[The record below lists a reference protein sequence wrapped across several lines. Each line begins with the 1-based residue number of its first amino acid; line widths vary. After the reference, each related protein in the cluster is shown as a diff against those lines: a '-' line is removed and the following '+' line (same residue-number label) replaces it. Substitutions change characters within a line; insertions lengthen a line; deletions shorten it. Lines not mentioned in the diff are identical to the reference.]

1 MSTAESS
8 DILADAISDNG
19 AFSYLTFGGVSGFA
33 DSDPRPAASM
43 DGRAIGSGPIPPGP
57 ENRTVECLKC
67 NTPKKTTAKEL
78 RLVCKCSIGQH
89 RRWRVLQD
97 GDAPNNDDAGPSRKR
112 PCPGTPPVTTPPS
125 TPPQPSQLLLPISP
139 VNPEPISAD
148 IPQPPPEQ
156 PAPQPNV
163 APVPAPCTWILEAYG
178 VTRPD
183 DYEIEVI
190 VHKRKGETI
199 YSHLYSKADGVKEQY
214 PGADGTSARPWVHP
228 HYRAVN

>member
-1 MSTAESS
+1 MPQVQHPKEDHSERAP
-8 DILADAISDNG
+8 
-19 AFSYLTFGGVSGFA
+19 FGLQVFHW
-33 DSDPRPAASM
+33 
-43 DGRAIGSGPIPPGP
+43 
-57 ENRTVECLKC
+57 T
-67 NTPKKTTAKEL
+67 
-78 RLVCKCSIGQH
+78 H
-89 RRWRVLQD
+89 RRWRALQD
-97 GDAPNNDDAGPSRKR
+97 GDALNNADAGPSRKR

-125 TPPQPSQLLLPISP
+125 TPPQPSQPLLPISP

-156 PAPQPNV
+156 PAPQPNA
-163 APVPAPCTWILEAYG
+163 APVPAPCTWILEAYD

-214 PGADGTSARPWVHP
+214 RHICSPMGASALLCGELTMK
-228 HYRAVN
+228 RAMCEQRVGLPCTKHLAGGVPAALRRRR